1 MSRGP
6 IMLIL
11 LLLVVLAVIYGLSAV
26 NTAVPPQPVEKP
38 LTNEALAQ

>member
-6 IMLIL
+6 IMLIV
-11 LLLVVLAVIYGLSAV
+11 LLLVVVAIIYGLSTV
-26 NTAVPPQPVEKP
+26 NTEVPPQAVEKP